1 MLLLT
6 DLRTRSNLKP
16 ERLTG
21 VLAASGAVLHIGVVD
36 QGQPEL
42 TVLED
47 SPWAPV
53 SRRTGGLLWEATA
66 SDEPG
71 HVAAM
76 RRVYEEWARPL
87 RLHRFEVTAPGL
99 SETAQRDALDEG
111 EGTTLLPLRRRPV
124 PWVEARGELW
134 SRPVRLTL
142 RPDAAETRLWA
153 ALVFG
158 DPLHAELS
166 EREMMVLARHGRAV
180 SPVTSYLAI
189 EPGVRPSTEGLN
201 EGELGTGGSGS
212 GYGRGAGGLSG
223 RRSSSFA
230 RSGSVPPPG
239 PERGLA
245 ALPGSGPGHGP
256 PGNHADRG
264 GRRAPVTATA
274 SAPVIGCL
282 REGAWALELPGAFVE
297 SWRDGRS
304 RSTLPDAAPG

>member
-1 MLLLT
+1 MSRQSNHGRPSSILLDGSRSLSDQQRASSLAAASAYLSHFETAQVQVLTFDRKVTPLFARFAPRAQAQARLDTFTLPGANGSHLDLALREADRLLARQPPGPRRVLLLT

-21 VLAASGAVLHIGVVD
+21 VLAASGAVLHIGVID

-42 TVLED
+42 AVLED

-99 SETAQRDALDEG
+99 PEIAAQQDTLDEG
-111 EGTTLLPLRRRPV
+111 EGTTLLQLRPRPV

-158 DPLHAELS
+158 D
-166 EREMMVLARHGRAV
+166 RC
-180 SPVTSYLAI
+180 T
-189 EPGVRPSTEGLN
+189 
-201 EGELGTGGSGS
+201 
-212 GYGRGAGGLSG
+212 
-223 RRSSSFA
+223 RS
-230 RSGSVPPPG
+230 
-239 PERGLA
+239 
-245 ALPGSGPGHGP
+245 
-256 PGNHADRG
+256 
-264 GRRAPVTATA
+264 
-274 SAPVIGCL
+274 
-282 REGAWALELPGAFVE
+282 
-297 SWRDGRS
+297 
-304 RSTLPDAAPG
+304 